1 MCILESERLILRPPR
16 PWDVQDMAVWL
27 GDLDVSRMMARI
39 PHPYTEEHAEEFLAL
54 PPDGR
59 HVFAVE
65 RKADGLFLGMA
76 GLHPAEDGLAPYELG
91 YWLGKPFWG
100 QGYATETVAR
110 ILAYAFGH
118 MDLAVVQAGWFADNP
133 ASGHVQAKLGG
144 RHAGS
149 RLRFCAARN
158 AEVLCHDMLL
168 TRADFLRK
176 QAA

>member
-16 PWDVQDMAVWL
+16 PWDVPGMAVWL
-27 GDLDVSRMMARI
+27 GDPDVSRMLARI

-65 RKADGLFLGMA
+65 RKAVGGFRGMA
-76 GLHPAEDGLAPYELG
+76 GVRPAGGGGAPCELG
-91 YWLGKPFWG
+91 SGRGRPLWG
-100 QGYATETVAR
+100 RGYAPEPVGR
-110 ILAYAFGH
+110 VLAFAFDH
-118 MDLAVVQAGWFADNP
+118 MGWAAVLAAWFAGNP

-176 QAA
+176 QAI

>member
-16 PWDVQDMAVWL
+16 PWDVTDMAVWL
-27 GDLDVSRMMARI
+27 GDLEVSRMLARI

-59 HVFAVE
+59 HVFVIE
-65 RKADGLFLGMA
+65 RKSDQRFLGMI
-76 GLHPAEDGLAPYELG
+76 GFHPSDGGYEMG
-91 YWLGKPFWG
+91 YWLARPYWG
-100 QGYATETVAR
+100 QGYATDAVSR
-110 ILAYAFGH
+110 MLVYAFDQMGL
-118 MDLAVVQAGWFADNP
+118 DVVRAGWFHDNP

-149 RLRFCAARN
+149 KLRFCVARN
-158 AEVLCHDMLL
+158 AEILCHDMLL